1 MNLLLFVSIFEKKK
15 WLGMPVLNHFNK
27 NFNKSKHILLTI
39 KYPRCFPYMVFHIM
53 IIENKFI
60 KLKITFSIVILQTE
74 LEVDSAVLAEKKE
87 KLSTLLT
94 RHGLQV
100 QDKGNYEGHG
110 GHATGVTGRHNF

>member
-1 MNLLLFVSIFEKKK
+1 
-15 WLGMPVLNHFNK
+15 MPVLNHFNK

-100 QDKGNYEGHG
+100 QDKGNNEGHG
-110 GHATGVTGRHNF
+110 GHARGVTGRHNF